1 MKRTNLALKTDLVFL
16 SYKKDNKIR
25 KEIVLLQV
33 NEIAQCT
40 KIPTK
45 ITKENFDLVSDF
57 I

>member
-16 SYKKDNKIR
+16 SYKKNNKIR